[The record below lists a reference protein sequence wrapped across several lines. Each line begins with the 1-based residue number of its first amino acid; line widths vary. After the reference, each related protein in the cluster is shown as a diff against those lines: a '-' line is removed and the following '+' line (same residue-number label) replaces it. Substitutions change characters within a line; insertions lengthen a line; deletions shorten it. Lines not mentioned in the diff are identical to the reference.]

1 MAHSA
6 GDSGGPVG
14 VKWMAATATLG
25 ATLLAGAA
33 FFALALL
40 GNERRLRNE
49 EATADDADEADE

>member
-1 MAHSA
+1 M
-6 GDSGGPVG
+6 G